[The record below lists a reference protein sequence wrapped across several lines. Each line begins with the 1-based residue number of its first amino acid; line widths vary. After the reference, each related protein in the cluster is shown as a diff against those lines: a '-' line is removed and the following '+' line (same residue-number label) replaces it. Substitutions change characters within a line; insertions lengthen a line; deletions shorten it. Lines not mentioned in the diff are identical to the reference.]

1 MLIVEQEEEE
11 KVGGG
16 GEGLVVNL
24 LYHTDPTN
32 FPDISLNI
40 EILLFF

>member
-1 MLIVEQEEEE
+1 MLIVEQEEE
-11 KVGGG
+11 VGG

-24 LYHTDPTN
+24 LDHTDPTN